1 MMPPPGFSWTATLRG
16 LLRPGRPPAGLLG
29 LAFLLLVPCLAA
41 VSALVWLGHAGYGDG
56 HRYFGER
63 KVGTYLSF
71 LNLVATGVVAG
82 LIARRLGGAPVARF
96 WWATAVG
103 FVWLACDDLFVLH
116 ERIDRGIHEML
127 GGDPEDPLTDHL
139 DDLIV
144 GVYGLAALGLAWAY
158 RAHLAGFRWMLTI
171 LAAAFVLFAAMVVV
185 DFLHLSKT
193 LEDALKVV
201 AGTTIVVGFLAA
213 WLEVSTTG
221 GKR

>member
-1 MMPPPGFSWTATLRG
+1 MMPPPGFSWTTMLRG

-29 LAFLLLVPCLAA
+29 LAFLLLVPCLAT
-41 VSALVWLGHAGYGDG
+41 VSALMWLGHAWYGDS
-56 HRYFGER
+56 HRYFSER
-63 KVGTYLSF
+63 KAGTYLSF

-82 LIARRLGGAPVARF
+82 LIGRRLGGAPGARF
-96 WWATAVG
+96 WWASAVG

-116 ERIDRGIHEML
+116 ERIDRGIHELL
-127 GGDPEDPLTDHL
+127 GLDPEDPLTDHL

-144 GVYGLAALGLAWAY
+144 AGYGLVALGLGWAY
-158 RAHLAGFRWMLTI
+158 RAHLAAFRWMLTI
-171 LAAAFVLFAAMVVV
+171 LAVALALFSAMVVV

-201 AGTTIVVGFLAA
+201 AGTTILVGFLAA
-213 WLEVSTTG
+213 WLEVSTPG